1 MTKFENLTI
10 TTQNKMPTKE
20 YLNCITTQN
29 IYNKSPSGISN
40 RWHYFL
46 LTDCCVPRGS
56 MSSGF
61 LFIPTVMHFLGTIT
75 MFSPT
80 ICGFTMGTDLLSI
93 EVLTIFFLGT
103 ELLAAETELL
113 TYGGPVVLA
122 APAPVVLAAPFF
134 LVGPFFLVAGGASGC

>member
-20 YLNCITTQN
+20 YLNCITTQH

-103 ELLAAETELL
+103 ELVATGTELLAAETELL
-113 TYGGPVVLA
+113 AAETELLAAGGPLVLA
-122 APAPVVLAAPFF
+122 APAPVVLAA
-134 LVGPFFLVAGGASGC
+134 VVK